1 MKGPFEKRIARALE
15 LSRAMPESAGILEFY
30 TRLAGLQ
37 ARIYEEAG
45 GGGVE
50 ELARYFPA
58 LMKMLP
64 DAGAQP
70 LVEFAGQKLATEA
83 ERRKLL
89 RDFWQPAAGERFE
102 GTEQERFFARVLVQP
117 YAEARAAAGAA
128 AAHGAGAH
136 ANRCPACGA
145 RPVAGVLRPEGDG
158 GKRGLVC
165 SICATE
171 WDYRRI
177 LCPSCGEENR
187 EKLPVFVAESCP
199 YVRVEACDTC
209 KRYLK
214 SIDLTK
220 NGLAVPVVDELATVS
235 IGIWAEEQGYGKGET
250 NLLGM

>member
-1 MKGPFEKRIARALE
+1 MKGPYERRIARAGE

-30 TRLAGLQ
+30 SRLAGLQ
-37 ARIYEEAG
+37 ARIYEEASG
-45 GGGVE
+45 GSVE
-50 ELARYFPA
+50 NLARYFAALAGLLPA
-58 LMKMLP
+58 
-64 DAGAQP
+64 AGAQP
-70 LVEFAGQKLATEA
+70 LVDFAARKLRGET

-89 RDFWQPAAGERFE
+89 RDFWEGGAGERFG
-102 GTEQERFFARVLVQP
+102 GTEQERFFARVLAQP
-117 YAEARAAAGAA
+117 YAEARAAAGAVDSR
-128 AAHGAGAH
+128 AGAH

-165 SICATE
+165 SMCATE

-187 EKLPVFVAESCP
+187 DKLPVFVAESCP

-209 KRYLK
+209 KTYLK

-235 IGIWAEEQGYGKGET
+235 IGIWAEEQGYAKGET